1 MTCFSRHVAGAVACG
16 LMTIAASSCTFKRP
30 KYENP
35 ITKDTQQPDKVL
47 FDKAMHDVERG
58 RYEVARL
65 TLNTLMNTY
74 DTSEY
79 MAKAKLLIADSWYR
93 QGGVQGLTQAE
104 ADYKDFE
111 LFYPTMP
118 EAAEAQRKICAIHFK
133 EMDKPDRDP
142 NQALHAE
149 TECRQLLTQYPNSK
163 FVPETEQMLREIQ
176 EDLAEGEMRVGNF
189 QHQRGD
195 WAASSNR
202 LGALV
207 DQYPLYSRADEA
219 LWLEADSYSH
229 MRTIGRPEQGAAYQ
243 KLVREYPLSP
253 YAELAKKKL
262 QAMELEVPQ
271 ADPAAV
277 ARMKFEMENRTKP
290 GVFDRATSF
299 LRTTPDTYMAAKSGS
314 PQMNNPKSTVP
325 ISVPAPA
332 GAAGFNGDVTVAPAT
347 DAAAATA
354 TPNPQV
360 AAQAPTFNQGTAN
373 ASKGKKQNKKKQQQT
388 AQQPAAPAQ
397 PDPTQP
403 PASAPPQDSTPPA
416 APQ

>member
-1 MTCFSRHVAGAVACG
+1 MLG
-16 LMTIAASSCTFKRP
+16 ASSCSFKRT

-47 FDKAMHDVERG
+47 FDKAMRDVEKG

-93 QGGVQGLTQAE
+93 EGGVQGLTQAE

-118 EAAEAQRKICAIHFK
+118 EAAEAQRKICGIHFK

-149 TECRQLLTQYPNSK
+149 NECRQLLVQYPNSK
-163 FVPETEQMLREIQ
+163 FAPETEQMLREIQ
-176 EDLAEGEMRVGNF
+176 EDLAESEMRVGLF

-195 WAASSNR
+195 WSAASNR

-219 LWLEADSYSH
+219 LWQEADSYSH
-229 MRTIGRPEQGAAYQ
+229 LRTIGRPKQGLALQ

-253 YAELAKKKL
+253 YAEQAKKKL
-262 QAMELEVPQ
+262 QEMELEVPR

-290 GVFDRATSF
+290 GTFSRATGF
-299 LRTTPDTYMAAKSGS
+299 LRQTPDTYMAAKSGT
-314 PQMNNPKSTVP
+314 PQMNNPKSTIP
-325 ISVPAPA
+325 ISVPTPA
-332 GAAGFNGDVTVAPAT
+332 GAAGFNGDVTVAPAA
-347 DAAAATA
+347 DAAAAAANPTA
-354 TPNPQV
+354 A
-360 AAQAPTFNQGTAN
+360 AAQPTAFNQGTAN
-373 ASKGKKQNKKKQQQT
+373 AVTGKAKKQNNKKKQQQT
-388 AQQPAAPAQ
+388 AQQPQ
-397 PDPTQP
+397 
-403 PASAPPQDSTPPA
+403 A
-416 APQ
+416 APQQPDSSQPAPQPDQSTPQPQQ